1 MKPSM
6 LGLLIAAGAFGA
18 STAYLTVQLKDE
30 RDRADEVLE
39 QSRALRARVA
49 ELESARAELESMR
62 LAEVEES
69 AAGLVPA
76 SGKPAASPASA
87 VSLTEATPR
96 LDADSPTEQARPAER
111 PERTEAMRK
120 MMRSQMR
127 ANFKRLNADIG
138 DKLGLSPDDTN
149 KLIDLM
155 IDQQM
160 SMADRGR
167 QGRDSSLTPEQRT
180 AAWTAQIEKNMNDIA
195 ALIGPDKID
204 AYKAYQDTMPA
215 RQEVEM
221 LSRQL
226 EANDMVLSKDQRD
239 RMITALAEER
249 TRVPQPKLSES
260 GSREEYLQAMTAW
273 QEDYHQR
280 TATRAGS
287 ILNSDQQTTYGEIQ
301 QWNKEMRQQSEA
313 RRAARE
319 GKRQ

>member
-1 MKPSM
+1 
-6 LGLLIAAGAFGA
+6 
-18 STAYLTVQLKDE
+18 
-30 RDRADEVLE
+30 
-39 QSRALRARVA
+39 
-49 ELESARAELESMR
+49 
-62 LAEVEES
+62 
-69 AAGLVPA
+69 
-76 SGKPAASPASA
+76 
-87 VSLTEATPR
+87 
-96 LDADSPTEQARPAER
+96 
-111 PERTEAMRK
+111 MRK

-167 QGRDSSLTPEQRT
+167 QGRDLSLTPEQRT
-180 AAWTAQIEKNMNDIA
+180 AAWTAQNEKNMNDIT
-195 ALIGPDKID
+195 ALIGPGKID

-226 EANDMVLSKDQRD
+226 EANDMVLSKVQRD

-249 TRVPQPKLSES
+249 QRVPQPKLSES
-260 GSREEYLQAMTAW
+260 GSREEYLQAVSAW

-287 ILNSDQQTTYGEIQ
+287 ILNGDQQTTYGEIQ